1 MSSLSNFSVLKVAS
15 LRQAS
20 QRNVFSSPWKKSDVV
35 LVVQGKEFHV
45 HRSILTMQSPV
56 FEAMLDGHFKEATQ
70 KKITLKGKT
79 SQDMLQFLKLLYPPN
94 MLNEPLV
101 SFTDGKVFKMLALAD
116 EYQAENVIKQ
126 CLQETKITP
135 ENAFKIRPYA
145 VKYNELVLGKCNEV
159 NEVIKRNIA
168 TSEIKKEF
176 ISGQD
181 KELLEKL
188 LVTKCH
194 FLESVVVDAYDLL
207 KHMLQKA
214 LSNKQDAISMNLN
227 DAYCCGHTVSV
238 SDFERARNCQH
249 CLRAYKKSFVD
260 KAMGTMTVRS
270 FGFHLENENRED
282 KLFNTLKNCD
292 DVTTSKLTKI
302 SGTPSL
308 PNFIPK

>member
-101 SFTDGKVFKMLALAD
+101 SFTDEKVFKMLALAD

-135 ENAFKIRPYA
+135 ENALKIRPYA
-145 VKYNELVLGKCNEV
+145 VKYNKSVLGKCNEV

-207 KHMLQKA
+207 KHMLKKA
-214 LSNKQDAISMNLN
+214 LSNKQDAISVNLN

-238 SDFERARNCQH
+238 SDFKTTRNCQH

-260 KAMGTMTVRS
+260 KTMGTMTASS
-270 FGFHLENENRED
+270 FGFHWENENRED